1 MPKLIFIQREF
12 AAQSCVLP
20 EGKTK
25 VGRHP
30 ANNLVIRD
38 DSVSSDHCEI
48 LISWHEVIIREHGSK
63 NGTWV
68 AGKRVTGQ
76 LPVNH
81 GEVIRFGR
89 VEARLELDL
98 PQTED
103 STEHTT
109 HLYRQYVT
117 EKNSDPESLHA
128 VVQNVSAAGSS
139 SADDSKT
146 LHLSAPTTPA
156 ASPPASPQS
165 PPIQN
170 ATPSPPR
177 KTISMWVVLGGA
189 GLALA
194 SILWWLLG
202 K

>member
-1 MPKLIFIQREF
+1 MPKLIFIQHEF

-48 LISWHEVIIREHGSK
+48 LVSWHEVILREHGSK

-81 GEVIRFGR
+81 GDMIRFGR
-89 VEARLELDL
+89 VEARLELDQ

-103 STEHTT
+103 ATEHTT

-117 EKNSDPESLHA
+117 EKAPEPQPLHA
-128 VVQNVSAAGSS
+128 VVQHVS
-139 SADDSKT
+139 SAGNATADDGNT
-146 LHLSAPTTPA
+146 LHLSAPITPG
-156 ASPPASPQS
+156 ASPPA
-165 PPIQN
+165 
-170 ATPSPPR
+170 ATPSQPIPSATTPPQR
-177 KTISMWVVLGGA
+177 KAISMWVILGGA

>member
-25 VGRHP
+25 IGRHP

-38 DSVSSDHCEI
+38 ESVSADHCEI
-48 LISWHEVIIREHGSK
+48 LISWNEVIIREHGSK

-109 HLYRQYVT
+109 HLYQQYAT
-117 EKNSDPESLHA
+117 KKDPEPESLHA
-128 VVQNVSAAGSS
+128 VVQNVSSAGSS
-139 SADDSKT
+139 STDDDNT
-146 LHLSAPTTPA
+146 LHLSAPIAPGASPSAVPPSQPISSATTP
-156 ASPPASPQS
+156 PQ
-165 PPIQN
+165 
-170 ATPSPPR
+170 R
-177 KTISMWVVLGGA
+177 KTISVWVILGGA
-189 GLALA
+189 GLAVA
-194 SILWWLLG
+194 SILLWMLG
-202 K
+202 R